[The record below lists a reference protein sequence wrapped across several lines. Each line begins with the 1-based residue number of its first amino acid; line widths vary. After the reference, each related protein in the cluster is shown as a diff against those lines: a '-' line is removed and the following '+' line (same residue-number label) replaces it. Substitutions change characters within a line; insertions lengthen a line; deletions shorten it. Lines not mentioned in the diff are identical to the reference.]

1 MLHCIWSMKKRS
13 HWKLLADLNISL
25 KTVDFLRSEDI
36 DVRRIE
42 KSVSTDEGVV
52 ETAVRENRI
61 ILTFDKDFG
70 EIYYF
75 HLKKTFA
82 VIVLSLENQ
91 TSGAVN
97 DVLRKFFS
105 ELSPGEIENKLI
117 ILYERR
123 YRI

>member
-1 MLHCIWSMKKRS
+1 M
-13 HWKLLADLNISL
+13 ADLNISL

-123 YRI
+123 YRIIS